1 MKRGARFTARRCS
14 RFTSRTA
21 RRLRPGISSDSVGS
35 AEGFVMAKGVY
46 YSGDV
51 QGVGFRATAVSIARR
66 HPGVRGWVRNLADG
80 RVELFADGPTAAV
93 DDFLADL
100 REYMADHI

>member
-1 MKRGARFTARRCS
+1 
-14 RFTSRTA
+14 
-21 RRLRPGISSDSVGS
+21 
-35 AEGFVMAKGVY
+35 MAKGVY

-66 HPGVRGWVRNLADG
+66 HPSVRGWVRNLADG
-80 RVELFADGPTAAV
+80 RVELFADGPAAAV

-100 REYMADHI
+100 REYMADYIRNENVFDREGDESVSGFRVTY